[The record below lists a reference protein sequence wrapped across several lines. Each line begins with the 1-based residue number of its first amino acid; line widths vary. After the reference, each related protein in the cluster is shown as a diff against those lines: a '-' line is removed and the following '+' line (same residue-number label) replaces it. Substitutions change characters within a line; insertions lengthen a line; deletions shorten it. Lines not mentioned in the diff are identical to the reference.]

1 MTYTLGMAPSA
12 YRPTYI
18 GFLNTLIFPMSFVPF
33 LAGAML
39 KIMPYELLFVI
50 SSVISIIAIYF
61 TFNLANVDRVKKVE
75 K

>member
-1 MTYTLGMAPSA
+1 
-12 YRPTYI
+12 
-18 GFLNTLIFPMSFVPF
+18 
-33 LAGAML
+33 
-39 KIMPYELLFVI
+39 MPYELLFVI